1 MDATSEKISDT
12 TRTLS
17 EKGYWPAR
25 AARFVA
31 EKLYSRAVEVCLEN
45 LPDDSDLISGHLIY
59 AVALYKAGQ
68 TESATERFYEVL
80 ARDPDNLVALKYLG
94 DIKYATGEDFAALAN
109 YNRIFEIDPGCRGL
123 KCEVSLKT
131 RETTRSITITRG
143 EEISQS
149 PQSRSLRH
157 IPFYTETLAD
167 LYLAQGHARLAE
179 EVYDYLSK
187 KGDNP
192 RLQNKLSQA
201 RNKIKEKE

>member
-1 MDATSEKISDT
+1 MDTPPESTSKTVRDLAD
-12 TRTLS
+12 R
-17 EKGYWPAR
+17 GYWPAR

-31 EKLYSRAVEVCLEN
+31 EGLYSRAVEICLEHLSEN
-45 LPDDSDLISGHLIY
+45 DDLISGHLIY

-68 TESATERFYEVL
+68 TESAAERFYEVL

-94 DIKYATGEDFAALAN
+94 DIKYAAGEEFAALAD
-109 YNRIFEIDPGCRGL
+109 YNRVLEIDPGCRGL
-123 KCEVSLKT
+123 KCDLSLKK

-143 EEISQS
+143 EEIEDT
-149 PQSRSLRH
+149 SRSHPLRS

-167 LYLAQGHARLAE
+167 LYLAQGHARLAV
-179 EVYDYLSK
+179 EVYDYLIK

-201 RNKIKEKE
+201 RNKVKE